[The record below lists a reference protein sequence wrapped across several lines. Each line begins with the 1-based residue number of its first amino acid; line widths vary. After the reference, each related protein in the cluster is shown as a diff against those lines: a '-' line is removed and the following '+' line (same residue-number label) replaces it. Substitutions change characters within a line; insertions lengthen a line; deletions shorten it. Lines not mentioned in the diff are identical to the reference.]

1 METLVKTRIDNLIK
15 RASESAGTE
24 YKLAKI
30 MGYDQAA
37 LTKWKNGSKPCPI
50 EAQAIMAEVAGLD
63 AMETIAAALL
73 ERNEGTKRYGALEKA
88 VGKACATIREAK
100 AASFGGKADSDTE
113 KIYTQCVLQA
123 TKKRRSRRFF
133 HGVERKTKPVF

>member
-1 METLVKTRIDNLIK
+1 METLAKTRIDNLIK

-123 TKKRRSRRFF
+123 TKKRRMRRFF

>member
-1 METLVKTRIDNLIK
+1 MEALEQTRIDSLIK
-15 RASESAGTE
+15 RASEKAGTE

-30 MGYDQAA
+30 MGYSQQQIYDWK
-37 LTKWKNGSKPCPI
+37 TKRKPCPI
-50 EAQAIMAEVAGLD
+50 EAQAIMAEIAGLD

-123 TKKRRSRRFF
+123 TKKRRMRRFF
-133 HGVERKTKPVF
+133 YGQKKTKPVF

>member
-1 METLVKTRIDNLIK
+1 METLAKNRIDNLIK

-113 KIYTQCVLQA
+113 KNIYTMCIM
-123 TKKRRSRRFF
+123 
-133 HGVERKTKPVF
+133 